1 MDGNKRPKNY
11 ELKARQTIGI
21 KIESSASAKIGVVS
35 FLCLALSWLGVTFLS
50 MRAILLR
57 HCGFLEGFM
66 AGPAVLKHCRILE
79 ILCNCSPILHISGCC
94 LMKQK
99 ILRW

>member
-35 FLCLALSWLGVTFLS
+35 FLCLALSW
-50 MRAILLR
+50 
-57 HCGFLEGFM
+57 
-66 AGPAVLKHCRILE
+66 VLWHNQLF
-79 ILCNCSPILHISGCC
+79 
-94 LMKQK
+94 
-99 ILRW
+99 

>member
-35 FLCLALSWLGVTFLS
+35 FLCLALSWLDWVWHFYRCVPFYYVTVDFW
-50 MRAILLR
+50 R
-57 HCGFLEGFM
+57 
-66 AGPAVLKHCRILE
+66 VLWQNQLF
-79 ILCNCSPILHISGCC
+79 
-94 LMKQK
+94 
-99 ILRW
+99 